1 MPEPVAAP
9 APVPAPGWRSD
20 TTTVS
25 IVRNMKREEY
35 TVRRSKSTE
44 NGRGGTV
51 MSSKQG
57 DNRRIARRSVVG
69 VRLRHLLF
77 VPVIIAWA
85 LLGIGPGPLPHAQ
98 AQPQNEDGGAVRHIV
113 VTVNKSRTLRIEKP
127 FASAVVGSPDIVDAL
142 PMSDRTLYIQGKK
155 VGTTNVSVFDQSMQ
169 LIGVIDVEVTLD
181 TGNLQEKIRASTGS
195 RDIRV
200 GSSNGQIVLSGVAG
214 NAVAA
219 ERAVQVAKSMVTEGG
234 TIVNAMT
241 VAPAQ
246 QVMLKVRFLEVER
259 SASRELG
266 VNWFGANNG
275 GNRGF
280 ATGIGGVTQPGG
292 RPAVTGVDASGNP
305 VPAPGSPA
313 GSGAIGL
320 PIFTQAAST
329 LVSGAT
335 PFGIALANLASKGAT
350 LDVLLTALETKGLVR
365 RLAEPDLIALSGD
378 TASFLAGGEYP
389 IPAVQ
394 PGSTGGVPVITVQ
407 YQPFGVQLA
416 FTPTVLENGIINL
429 RLAPS
434 VSELN
439 FAIAVNANGFNIPSI
454 NKREARTTV
463 ELRDGQS
470 FSIAGLLQTDNRRT
484 TSQLPW
490 IGSVPVLGALFG
502 SKSFVAQD
510 TDLVVIVTPHLVAP
524 AVPGQRLAS
533 PLDSTIPSNDVDYFL
548 MGQME
553 QRKAFRDYLTSGG
566 NIQGPY
572 GHIIGQPVVGPAGS
586 GVVSVKN

>member
-1 MPEPVAAP
+1 M
-9 APVPAPGWRSD
+9 
-20 TTTVS
+20 
-25 IVRNMKREEY
+25 M
-35 TVRRSKSTE
+35 
-44 NGRGGTV
+44 
-51 MSSKQG
+51 SKQG
-57 DNRRIARRSVVG
+57 DNRRIVRRVISLG
-69 VRLRHLLF
+69 PARLRNLLF
-77 VPVIIAWA
+77 VPLMIAWA
-85 LLGIGPGPLPHAQ
+85 LFGVGPGPLPHAQ
-98 AQPQNEDGGAVRHIV
+98 AQPQEESGAVRHIV
-113 VTVNKSRTLRIEKP
+113 VTVNKSRTLRFDNA

-142 PMSDRTLYIQGKK
+142 PMSDRVLYIQGKK
-155 VGTTNVSVFDQSMQ
+155 VGTTNVSVFAQDMK

-181 TGNLQEKIRASTGS
+181 TGNLQEKIRSSTGS
-195 RDIRV
+195 GGIRV

-219 ERAVQVAKSMVTEGG
+219 ERAVQVAKSMVTEGS

-241 VAPAQ
+241 VAPAP

-259 SASRELG
+259 TASRELG

-280 ATGIGGVTQPGG
+280 ATGRPDIVTQPGG

-320 PIFTQAAST
+320 PIFTTTAGT
-329 LVSGAT
+329 LLSGAG
-335 PFGIALANLASKGAT
+335 PFGVAVANLASKGAT
-350 LDVLLTALETKGLVR
+350 LDVVLTALETKGVVR

-389 IPAVQ
+389 
-394 PGSTGGVPVITVQ
+394 VPVCQAAATIGGACAVTIQ
-407 YQPFGVQLA
+407 YQPFGVQLS
-416 FTPTVLENGIINL
+416 FNPTVLENGIINL

-439 FAIAVNANGFNIPSI
+439 FAQAVTINGFNIPSI

-470 FSIAGLLQTDNRRT
+470 FSIAGLLQTDHRRNVA
-484 TSQLPW
+484 QLPW
-490 IGSVPVLGALFG
+490 IGSVPVLGTLFS
-502 SKSFVAQD
+502 SKAFVAQD
-510 TDLVVIVTPHLVAP
+510 TDLVVIITPHLVAP
-524 AVPGQRLAS
+524 AVPGQRLAT
-533 PLDSTIPSNDVDYFL
+533 PLDNGMPSNDVDYFL

-572 GHIIGQPVVGPAGS
+572 GHIIGQQVVGPPGS
-586 GVVSVKN
+586 AVISVKN

>member
-1 MPEPVAAP
+1 MDGGSVMHSN
-9 APVPAPGWRSD
+9 PGDSRP
-20 TTTVS
+20 
-25 IVRNMKREEY
+25 
-35 TVRRSKSTE
+35 
-44 NGRGGTV
+44 
-51 MSSKQG
+51 
-57 DNRRIARRSVVG
+57 IARRRVCG
-69 VRLRHLLF
+69 LRLRHLLF
-77 VPVIIAWA
+77 APVIIAWA
-85 LLGIGPGPLPHAQ
+85 LLGVGPGPLPHAQ
-98 AQPQNEDGGAVRHIV
+98 AQPQIEESGAVRHIV
-113 VTVNKSRTLRIEKP
+113 VTVNKSRTLRFDNA
-127 FASAVVGSPDIVDAL
+127 FASAVVGAPDIVDAL
-142 PMSDRTLYIQGKK
+142 PMSDRVLYSQGKK
-155 VGTTNVSVFDQSMQ
+155 VGTTNVSVFAQDMK

-181 TGNLQEKIRASTGS
+181 TGNLQEKIRSSTGS
-195 RDIRV
+195 GGIRV

-214 NAVAA
+214 NAMAA

-259 SASRELG
+259 TASRELG

-280 ATGIGGVTQPGG
+280 ATGRPDVVTQPGG

-320 PIFTQAAST
+320 PIFTTAAGT
-329 LVSGAT
+329 LLSGAA
-335 PFGIALANLASKGAT
+335 PFGVAVANLASKGAT
-350 LDVLLTALETKGLVR
+350 LDVVLTALETKGLVR

-389 IPAVQ
+389 
-394 PGSTGGVPVITVQ
+394 VPVCQAAATIGGACAVTIQ
-407 YQPFGVQLA
+407 YQPFGVQLS
-416 FTPTVLENGIINL
+416 FNPTVLENGIINL

-439 FAIAVNANGFNIPSI
+439 FAQAVTINGFNIPSI

-470 FSIAGLLQTDNRRT
+470 FSIAGLLQADHRRNVA
-484 TSQLPW
+484 QLPW
-490 IGSVPVLGALFG
+490 IGSVPVLGTLFS
-502 SKSFVAQD
+502 SKSFLATD
-510 TDLVVIVTPHLVAP
+510 TDLVVIITPHLVAP
-524 AVPGQRLAS
+524 AVPGQRLAT
-533 PLDSTIPSNDVDYFL
+533 PLDNPIPSNDVDYFL

-572 GHIIGQPVVGPAGS
+572 GHIIGQQVVGPPGS
-586 GVVSVKN
+586 GVISVKN

>member
-1 MPEPVAAP
+1 M
-9 APVPAPGWRSD
+9 RS
-20 TTTVS
+20 
-25 IVRNMKREEY
+25 NQ
-35 TVRRSKSTE
+35 
-44 NGRGGTV
+44 GGSRPT
-51 MSSKQG
+51 
-57 DNRRIARRSVVG
+57 ARRR
-69 VRLRHLLF
+69 VRGLRLQRLLF
-77 VPVIIAWA
+77 VPVIIASA
-85 LLGIGPGPLPHAQ
+85 LLGVGLGPLQHAQ
-98 AQPQNEDGGAVRHIV
+98 AQPQNEESGAVRHIV

-155 VGTTNVSVFDQSMQ
+155 VGTTNVSVFDQTMQ

-181 TGNLQEKIRASTGS
+181 TGNLQEKIRSSTGS
-195 RDIRV
+195 RGVRV
-200 GSSNGQIVLSGVAG
+200 GSSNGQIVLSGVAA

-219 ERAVQVAKSMVTEGG
+219 ERAVQVAKSMAAEGG

-259 SASRELG
+259 SAAREFG
-266 VNWFGANNG
+266 VKWFGANNG

-280 ATGIGGVTQPGG
+280 TTGIGTVTQPGG

-320 PIFTQAAST
+320 PIFTTAAGT
-329 LVSGAT
+329 LLSGAA
-335 PFGIALANLASKGAT
+335 PFGVAVANLASKGAT
-350 LDVLLTALETKGLVR
+350 LDVVLTALETKGLVR

-389 IPAVQ
+389 
-394 PGSTGGVPVITVQ
+394 VPVCQAAATIGGACAVTIQ
-407 YQPFGVQLA
+407 YQPFGVQLS
-416 FTPTVLENGIINL
+416 FNPTVLENGIINL

-439 FAIAVNANGFNIPSI
+439 FAQAVTINGFNIPSI

-470 FSIAGLLQTDNRRT
+470 FSIAGLLQADHRRNVA
-484 TSQLPW
+484 QLPW
-490 IGSVPVLGALFG
+490 IGSVPVLGTLFS

-510 TDLVVIVTPHLVAP
+510 TDLVVIITPHLVAP
-524 AVPGQRLAS
+524 AVPGQRLAT
-533 PLDSTIPSNDVDYFL
+533 PLDNPIPSNDVDYFL

-572 GHIIGQPVVGPAGS
+572 GHIIGQQVVGPPGS
-586 GVVSVKN
+586 AVISVKN